1 MSNPPGSHPDQQFD
15 RMAVSELFC
24 GSCQRAQPVRRHL
37 LLVLPGGNKYE
48 FRCSVCGQSVG
59 SEDATSNDFELL
71 KP

>member
-1 MSNPPGSHPDQQFD
+1 MNGSPDNSPDPQFD
-15 RMAVSELFC
+15 RIAVSELFC
-24 GSCQRAQPVRRHL
+24 SRCGRAQPVRRHL

-59 SEDATSNDFELL
+59 SEDASSNDFDLL